1 LPPFV
6 PDSATLL
13 VKVHATGLNRADILQ
28 RKGQYPPPAGES
40 PILGLEVAGEVV
52 SVGSAVDKSLWK
64 TGDRCMALVGGG
76 GYAQYIVVPAGLA
89 MKIPANISFEEAAS
103 IPEAFLTAYQSL
115 FLVGKVKENQKVLLH
130 AGASG
135 VGLSA
140 IQLLGQVKGVQV
152 YVTAGSQ
159 EKVNYCKKLGAV
171 EGFNYKET
179 KWADEIL
186 KIVPTGVDLILDP
199 VGANYFRDDLSVLG
213 VDGTLVMIGFL
224 SGSVVSGDLDIS
236 VILRKRLT
244 ITGTTLRSREL
255 KYKEELTKAFSG
267 FGLEKLCTGA
277 VKPVVA
283 KVFPWQNVQE
293 AHIFMQDDK
302 NTGKIVLNKIIA

>member
-1 LPPFV
+1 V
-6 PDSATLL
+6 A
-13 VKVHATGLNRADILQ
+13 
-28 RKGQYPPPAGES
+28 
-40 PILGLEVAGEVV
+40 LG
-52 SVGSAVDKSLWK
+52 
-64 TGDRCMALVGGG
+64 
-76 GYAQYIVVPAGLA
+76 
-89 MKIPANISFEEAAS
+89 
-103 IPEAFLTAYQSL
+103 
-115 FLVGKVKENQKVLLH
+115 
-130 AGASG
+130 
-135 VGLSA
+135 SA

-267 FGLEKLCTGA
+267 FGLEKLCTGV